1 MAEVKADSHL
11 KICFHTK
18 ETVDEVASPKTLC
31 EQESALPLY
40 KSSLSESL
48 GSENVACMFIELG

>member
-1 MAEVKADSHL
+1 MKWLAL
-11 KICFHTK
+11 KHF
-18 ETVDEVASPKTLC
+18 VN